1 MLIETFNQE
10 KDLVDD
16 CETSNFAKVRFQ
28 LYSAVLTGAVPSL
41 IIVITLIMLM
51 DTMGRNTPHH
61 IVYLD
66 VFKSS
71 LLTNTTWTKQLLQND
86 DPIVLLYYD
95 TFVIIFHH
103 FNVTFNLIS
112 PKVTILPGFGSPLLS
127 TGC

>member
-1 MLIETFNQE
+1 M
-10 KDLVDD
+10 
-16 CETSNFAKVRFQ
+16 A
-28 LYSAVLTGAVPSL
+28 GAVPSL

-71 LLTNTTWTKQLLQND
+71 LLTNTTWAKQLLQND

-103 FNVTFNLIS
+103 FNVTYLIS
-112 PKVTILPGFGSPLLS
+112 PTVTVLPGFGSPLLS
-127 TGC
+127 TTANVSNF

>member
-1 MLIETFNQE
+1 M
-10 KDLVDD
+10 
-16 CETSNFAKVRFQ
+16 A
-28 LYSAVLTGAVPSL
+28 GAVPSL

-112 PKVTILPGFGSPLLS
+112 PKVTVLPGFGSPLLS
-127 TGC
+127 TTANVSNF